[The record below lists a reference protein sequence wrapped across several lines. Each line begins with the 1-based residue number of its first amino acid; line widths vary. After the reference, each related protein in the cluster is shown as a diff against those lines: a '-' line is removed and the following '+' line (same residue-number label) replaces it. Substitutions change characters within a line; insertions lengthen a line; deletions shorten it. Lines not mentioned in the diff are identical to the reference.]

1 MWVKIKETLDT
12 KEFRNQDTGG
22 ELTLKKVYT
31 DTAGNIWWE
40 ITNLF
45 LLPKIRILAAQKISQ
60 LYQVGLSVDDI
71 ENHINAMKNLLRSED
86 KEKYDK
92 AMQAMLNFE
101 DNYRNATNAS
111 RQMSSLVCIYY
122 LLNDERIDA
131 FDMAIQDH
139 KINILMVDMDAQA
152 FFLTK
157 QIDRTETYGTALN
170 ALSKT
175 ASLINADTLEAIHL
189 KSTEQSVQSD
199 QFN

>member
-1 MWVKIKETLDT
+1 MWVKIKETLET
-12 KEFRNQDTGG
+12 KEYRNQDTGG
-22 ELTLKKVYT
+22 ELTLRKVYT
-31 DTAGNIWWE
+31 DAAGNTWWE

-60 LYQVGLSVDDI
+60 LYQVGLSADDV
-71 ENHINAMKNLLRSED
+71 ENHINGMKNLLRSDD

-92 AMQAMLNFE
+92 AMQAVLNFE

-111 RQMSSLVCIYY
+111 RQMASLVCIYY

-131 FDMAIQDH
+131 FDMAVQEQ
-139 KINILMVDMDAQA
+139 KINILTVDTDAQA

-170 ALSKT
+170 QLSKT
-175 ASLINADTLEAIHL
+175 VSMISADTLEATHS
-189 KSTEQSVQSD
+189 KSAEQNVQSD
-199 QFN
+199 LYN